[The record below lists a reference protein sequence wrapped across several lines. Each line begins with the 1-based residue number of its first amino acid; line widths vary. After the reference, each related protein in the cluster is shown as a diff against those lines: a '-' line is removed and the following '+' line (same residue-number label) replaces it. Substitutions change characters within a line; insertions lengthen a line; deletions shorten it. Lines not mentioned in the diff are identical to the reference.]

1 MRISSLKDVK
11 GASNVMKLNSSAF
24 KHNEPIPRKHSCQ
37 GEDVSPELIIEDIPQ
52 GAESM
57 ALVVEDPDAP
67 GRTFDHWVAYD
78 MPVTSKIEE
87 GATPGTQGVNSF
99 SKRGYG
105 GPCPPSGTHRYFFK
119 VYALDKKLDLPAG
132 LEKNDMQD
140 AMRGHVID
148 QAELIGLYS
157 K

>member
-1 MRISSLKDVK
+1 
-11 GASNVMKLNSSAF
+11 MKLKSSAF

-37 GEDVSPELIIEDIPQ
+37 GEEISPELIVEDIPQ
-52 GAESM
+52 GARSM

-67 GRTFDHWVAYD
+67 GQTFDHWVAYD
-78 MPVTSKIEE
+78 MPVADRVAED
-87 GATPGTQGVNSF
+87 ARPGTQGVNSF
-99 SKRGYG
+99 NKRGYG

-119 VYALDKKLDLPAG
+119 MYALDKRLDLPEG
-132 LEKNDMQD
+132 LGKNDVQTAIRD
-140 AMRGHVID
+140 HVID